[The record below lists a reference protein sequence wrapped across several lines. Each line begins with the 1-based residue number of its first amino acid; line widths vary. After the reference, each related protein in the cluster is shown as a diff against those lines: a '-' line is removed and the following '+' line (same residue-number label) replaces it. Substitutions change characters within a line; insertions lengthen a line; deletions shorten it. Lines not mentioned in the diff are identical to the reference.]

1 MENFLYITH
10 GCNNNNNNNNKSPKS
25 KNLSFVI
32 AKSLE
37 ISGKLDIYD
46 SWVFPEKKKKKK
58 KTKKSN
64 SLSFLIA
71 KSLEN

>member
-1 MENFLYITH
+1 MQKIYKKY
-10 GCNNNNNNNNKSPKS
+10 KSPKS

-46 SWVFPEKKKKKK
+46 SWVFPQKEKE
-58 KTKKSN
+58 TKSQFLCHF
-64 SLSFLIA
+64 SLQKVL
-71 KSLEN
+71 KN